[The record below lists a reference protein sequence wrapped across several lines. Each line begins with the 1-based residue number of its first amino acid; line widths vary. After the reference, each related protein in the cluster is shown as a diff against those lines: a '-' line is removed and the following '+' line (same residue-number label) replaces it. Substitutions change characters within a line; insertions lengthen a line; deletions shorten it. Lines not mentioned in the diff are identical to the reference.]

1 MVGLCS
7 LLKKRTIL
15 LTLLISLFGVLF
27 LFSSCEGIIFEG
39 DINFNGDLKT
49 QVQNDVSVTFSFYE
63 YHDLNSSHQDI
74 SLYMGKYLWWEDFP
88 VYEHKDQI
96 LAGWKYF
103 STTSEAN
110 YIPDNIERNEQ
121 NYVMGLRARTSSE
134 SFYAIWKKKCTI
146 TFETNCELKVDPVIV
161 GEGDNAW
168 MPEMDWKRGNYRFE
182 GWYKDAALTEY
193 YDWGQP
199 VTGDFTLYAKWYEVR
214 TVTYHKNYGTD
225 ETWESD
231 YRMDDNNPTVAN
243 VWIEDC
249 MFGLRSGYGFVG
261 WAESPS
267 ASASKFV
274 RDSFTTSNNID
285 LYAVWSSTVITYT
298 YVDKTGTF
306 PNKTIQ
312 YGQGAHVIVGHVLSD
327 DGKWFTELSN
337 VWRADG
343 MIIVGYDTSS
353 GKDPEAY
360 QIADRPEYDWNGW
373 SNTSGSNYI
382 EATSNMT
389 FYVYW
394 DIITFTVSFRYEDE
408 YGIEQDYIPS
418 QTINWNQKVSRPSP
432 DPLVYDKTFVNWYL
446 RVYIN
451 GTSVTSDTPFNFNTA
466 FTDDAFGGYRN
477 IEIVAKFTD
486 GGLTGGD
493 LDATV
498 TFTVSGDPQSILSAS
513 PSTSGSNITITA
525 KSGYDSYTW
534 YLDSNP
540 YSETSNTLNLA
551 KSSLIKGQHEI
562 ELIVKEGTEYY
573 SWFGQFEIQ

>member
-7 LLKKRTIL
+7 LLKKRKIL

-27 LFSSCEGIIFEG
+27 LFSSCEGISFEG

-49 QVQNDVSVTFSFYE
+49 QVQNDVSVTLSFYE
-63 YHDLNSSHQDI
+63 YHDLNSSHEDI
-74 SLYMGKYLWWEDFP
+74 SLYMGKYIWWEDFP
-88 VYEHKDQI
+88 VYEHSDQI

-103 STTSEAN
+103 NTSSEAN

-121 NYVMGLRARTSSE
+121 NYVMGLRASTSSE

-214 TVTYHKNYGTD
+214 TVTYHKNDGTD

-231 YRMDDNNPTVAN
+231 YRMDDNDPTVAN

-267 ASASKFV
+267 AGATRYA
-274 RDSFTTSNNID
+274 RDSFTISNNID

-312 YGQGAHVIVGHVLSD
+312 YGLGAHVIVGHVLSD

-343 MIIVGYDTSS
+343 MTIVGYDILST
-353 GKDPEAY
+353 KDPEAY
-360 QIADRPEYDWNGW
+360 QIADRPEYDFNGW
-373 SNTSGSNYI
+373 SYTSGSNYI
-382 EATSNMT
+382 DATSNMT

-394 DIITFTVSFRYEDE
+394 DIITFTVGFYYYDE
-408 YGIEQDYIPS
+408 SDVLTQIGTDITVNYN
-418 QTINWNQKVSRPSP
+418 QTISPPSSA
-432 DPLVYDKTFVNWYL
+432 PLIYNKTFKNWYL
-446 RVYIN
+446 A
-451 GTSVTSDTPFNFNTA
+451 SDMGGGNYSLATNPFNFATKL
-466 FTDDAFGGYRN
+466 TDSNFSSYIYIFAVY
-477 IEIVAKFTD
+477 TD
-486 GGLTGGD
+486 GGPTGGD

-498 TFTVSGDPQSILSAS
+498 TFTVSGDPESILSAS

-534 YLDSNP
+534 YLDSSP
-540 YSETSNTLNLA
+540 LSSETSNSLTLA